1 MSGAREGM
9 TRRQVLAG
17 AGAGAATA
25 ALGVTS
31 LVASKAHAAGTWEHE
46 ADIVVVGTGVGACTA
61 AVTAHE
67 NGDRVVVVEKAPI
80 PGGTSAKSAGVLWI
94 PNNFTL
100 RAKGIDDRKEDCL
113 KYLARFSYPER
124 YDQSQPNLGLSAHA
138 YALLEAFYDN
148 SSAAI
153 DRLRQLGALNVAE
166 WRMFA
171 LNRSATDYLDHVPE
185 NKVPAGRAL
194 GPLKSDG
201 SVGFGVDLMAQL
213 GDAVRARNIPILFGH
228 RVVRLVLD
236 DARRVVG
243 IEAESAGKV
252 VSIRARKAT
261 IFATGGYVHNDKFV
275 ETYQRNRIYGS
286 CAMPWATGDFINIAG
301 AAGARM
307 GNMSGAWRTQI
318 VLDEALQSSTL
329 AGGVFFPPGDSM
341 LQVNRFG
348 VRAVNEKRNYND
360 RTEAHG
366 IFDASQ
372 AEFPNHLLFMIYD
385 LRTADAFAGAYPL
398 PANPTG
404 AAHVLHAESF
414 EDLGSALQ
422 QRLAEVA
429 PRTGGLKLAPGFV
442 GNLKK
447 TVARFNGFAGAGKD
461 DDFNRGAAGYD
472 REWQPVFSPMRAG
485 SEWPANGALNVTM
498 HPLRD
503 QGPYFAIILAAG
515 ALDTNGGPM
524 IDASA
529 RVLDTTD
536 KPIAGLYG
544 AGNCI
549 ASPSRLAYWGAGHT
563 LGQSLTFG
571 YIAANAAHDEPR
583 DSS

>member
-1 MSGAREGM
+1 M
-9 TRRQVLAG
+9 TRRRVLM
-17 AGAGAATA
+17 GAGAATA
-25 ALGVTS
+25 ALGVTPF
-31 LVASKAHAAGTWEHE
+31 VTSKAHAAGQWDDE
-46 ADIVVVGTGVGACTA
+46 ADIVVAGTGVGSCTA
-61 AVTAHE
+61 AVIAHE
-67 NGDRVVVVEKAPI
+67 NGDRVVMVEKAPI

-100 RAKGIDDRKEDCL
+100 TAKGVDDRKEDCL
-113 KYLARFSYPER
+113 NYLARFSFPEHYNR
-124 YDQSQPNLGLSAHA
+124 SLPNLGLSAHA

-148 SSAAI
+148 SAPAI

-171 LNRSATDYLDHVPE
+171 LDRPATDYLDHVPE

-194 GPLKSDG
+194 GPVKADG
-201 SVGFGVDLMAQL
+201 SMGLGVDLMEQL
-213 GDAVRARNIPILFGH
+213 ANAVRKRNIPMRFDH
-228 RVVRLVLD
+228 RAVRLVMD

-243 IEAESAGKV
+243 IEAESRGKV
-252 VSIRARKAT
+252 VSIRARKAA
-261 IFATGGYVHNDKFV
+261 IFATGGYVHNAEFV
-275 ETYQRNRIYGS
+275 GTYQRNRIYGS

-318 VLDEALQSSTL
+318 VLEEALQSPRL
-329 AGGVFFPPGDSM
+329 ASGVFFPPGDSM
-341 LQVNRFG
+341 VQVNRHG

-366 IFDASQ
+366 IFDPSQ
-372 AEFPNHLLFMIYD
+372 AEFPNQLLFMVYD
-385 LRTADAFAGAYPL
+385 HRTADAFAGAYPL
-398 PANPTG
+398 PAKPVG
-404 AAHVLHAESF
+404 ASHVLQAATL
-414 EDLGSALQ
+414 DG
-422 QRLAEVA
+422 LAEVLQKRLTEVA
-429 PRTGGLKLAPGFV
+429 ERTGGYLLAPHFAA
-442 GNLKK
+442 NLKK
-447 TVARFNGFAGAGKD
+447 TIARFNGFALAGKD
-461 DDFNRGAAGYD
+461 EEFGRGAAAYD
-472 REWQPVFSPMRAG
+472 REWQPVFSPMRTG
-485 SEWPANGALNVTM
+485 SEWPVNAAPNVTM
-498 HPLRD
+498 CPFREE
-503 QGPYFAIILAAG
+503 GPYYAIILAAG

-571 YIAANAAHDEPR
+571 YIAANAAHREPR
-583 DSS
+583 SSD